1 MPNTTLMVASSD
13 EHFREMV
20 RDNLLNIPNAKVVAE
35 YQEVAANLYIRVLQ
49 DLERNPGAGLI
60 VDLSGDPEGAIKAVE
75 KVKQAAPDLFV
86 IVSNFHADGET
97 VIACMRA
104 GANEFLLQPIKRT
117 EFRDAMAR
125 LERAPKHAVAGESKL
140 GKLYTFI
147 GTKGGVGTTTLAV
160 NFAAV
165 LAQRKLSTV
174 LIDLDWIGN
183 DVAMQVG
190 AAPQYTLMEVAENL
204 DRMDQALFEG
214 FVTRD
219 PLGFFLVGPPDALE
233 HHGHFSD
240 HMFREFA
247 TFLVEKY
254 DAIVIDGGRA
264 VSNEVVMAAAQVSA
278 AVFLV
283 IDQEFPSIRNAQRY
297 ITFLMRMGFN
307 QDQIKVVVNRYT
319 KKVTATMA
327 TLEQIQQTLNQP
339 VFYGIPPSPAVLASI
354 NKARPF
360 VANRE
365 QAPRTGPLFRAFV
378 DKATGGKRRR
388 QPSERQERRLR
399 RRGMRLRTMARSSGG
414 SLE

>member
-1 MPNTTLMVASSD
+1 MVASSD

-20 RDNLLNIPNAKVVAE
+20 RDSLLSIPNAKVVAE
-35 YQEVAANLYIRVLQ
+35 YREVAANLYIRVLQ
-49 DLERNPGAGLI
+49 DLERNPSAGLI
-60 VDLSGDPEGAIKAVE
+60 VDLSGDPEGAIKALE

-86 IVSNFHADGET
+86 IVSNFHAEGEM
-97 VIACMRA
+97 VISCMRA

-117 EFRDAMAR
+117 EFRDAIAR

-160 NFAAV
+160 NFASV

-174 LIDLDWIGN
+174 MIDLDWIGN
-183 DVAMQVG
+183 DVAMQLG
-190 AAPQYTLMEVAENL
+190 ASPQYTLMEVAENL

-219 PLGFFLVGPPDALE
+219 PLGFFVVGPPDALE
-233 HHGHFSD
+233 QHGHFSD
-240 HMFREFA
+240 HMIREFA
-247 TFLVEKY
+247 TFLVDKY
-254 DAIVIDGGRA
+254 EAIVIDGGRA
-264 VSNEVVMAAAQVSA
+264 VSNEVVLAAAQVSA

-327 TLEQIQQTLNQP
+327 NLEQIQQTLNQP
-339 VFYGIPPSPAVLASI
+339 VFYGIPVSPAVIGSI

-365 QAPRTGPLFRAFV
+365 QAGELDRVFRAFV
-378 DKATGGKRRR
+378 DKATGRKKES
-388 QPSERQERRLR
+388 QVAK
-399 RRGMRLRTMARSSGG
+399 TA
-414 SLE
+414 

>member
-1 MPNTTLMVASSD
+1 MSNTALMIASSD

-20 RDNLLNIPNAKVVAE
+20 RDNLLNIPNAKIIAE
-35 YQEVAANLYIRVLQ
+35 YQEVAPNLYIRVLQ

-75 KVKQAAPDLFV
+75 KAKQAAPDLFV

-97 VIACMRA
+97 VIASMRA
-104 GANEFLLQPIKRT
+104 GANEFLLQPLKRT

-147 GTKGGVGTTTLAV
+147 GAKGGIGATTLAV

-174 LIDLDWIGN
+174 LIDLDWVGN
-183 DVAMQVG
+183 DAAMQLG
-190 AAPQYTLMEVAENL
+190 ASPQYTLMEVAENL

-247 TFLVEKY
+247 TFLVDKY
-254 DAIVIDGGRA
+254 DAIVVDGGRA

-278 AVFLV
+278 AVFIV

-297 ITFLMRMGFN
+297 ITYLMRMGFN
-307 QDQIKVVVNRYT
+307 QDQIRIVVNRYT
-319 KKVTATMA
+319 KKVTATTA
-327 TLEQIQQTLNQP
+327 TLEQIQQTLNQQ
-339 VFYGIPPSPAVLASI
+339 VFHGIPPSPAVIAAI

-365 QAPRTGPLFRAFV
+365 QAGDLDRIFRAFV
-378 DKATGGKRRR
+378 DKATGAKKAAA
-388 QPSERQERRLR
+388 
-399 RRGMRLRTMARSSGG
+399 RTA
-414 SLE
+414 

>member
-1 MPNTTLMVASSD
+1 MVASSD

-20 RDNLLNIPNAKVVAE
+20 RDNLLNIPNARIVAE

-60 VDLSGDPEGAIKAVE
+60 VDLSGDPESAIKAVE

-104 GANEFLLQPIKRT
+104 GANEFLLQPLKRT
-117 EFRDAMAR
+117 EFRDAMGR

-174 LIDLDWIGN
+174 LIDLDWVGN

-214 FVTRD
+214 FVARD

-247 TFLVEKY
+247 TFLVDKY
-254 DAIVIDGGRA
+254 DSVVIDGSRA
-264 VSNEVVMAAAQVSA
+264 ISNEVVMAAAQVSA

-297 ITFLMRMGFN
+297 ITYMMRMGFN
-307 QDQIKVVVNRYT
+307 QDQIKVVVNRYS

-327 TLEQIQQTLNQP
+327 TLEQIQTTLNQS
-339 VFYGIPPSPAVLASI
+339 VFYGVPPSPAVIASI

-365 QAPRTGPLFRAFV
+365 QAADLDRIFRAFV
-378 DKATGGKRRR
+378 DKATGGKK
-388 QPSERQERRLR
+388 
-399 RRGMRLRTMARSSGG
+399 TVAKTA
-414 SLE
+414 

>member
-1 MPNTTLMVASSD
+1 MSNTALMVASSD

-35 YQEVAANLYIRVLQ
+35 YQEVGANLYIRVLQ

-60 VDLSGDPEGAIKAVE
+60 VDLSGDPETAVKAIE
-75 KVKQAAPDLFV
+75 KVKQAAPGLFV
-86 IVSNFHADGET
+86 MVSNFHADTET
-97 VIACMRA
+97 AIACMRA
-104 GANEFLLQPIKRT
+104 GASEFLLQPLKRT
-117 EFRDAMAR
+117 EFRDAMSR
-125 LERAPKHAVAGESKL
+125 LEHAPRQAAPGESKL

-165 LAQRKLSTV
+165 LAQRKHSTV
-174 LIDLDWIGN
+174 LIDLDWVGN

-190 AAPQYTLMEVAENL
+190 ASPQYTLMEVAENL

-233 HHGHFSD
+233 QHGHFSD

-247 TFLVEKY
+247 TFLVDKY
-254 DAIVIDGGRA
+254 ENIVIDGGRA

-283 IDQEFPSIRNAQRY
+283 VDQEFPSIRNAQRY

-327 TLEQIQQTLNQP
+327 NLEQIQQTLNQP
-339 VFYGIPPSPAVLASI
+339 VFYGVPPSPAVIASI

-360 VANRE
+360 AANRE
-365 QAPRTGPLFRAFV
+365 QAGELDRVFRAFV
-378 DKATGGKRRR
+378 DKATGRKLAAVK
-388 QPSERQERRLR
+388 S
-399 RRGMRLRTMARSSGG
+399 A
-414 SLE
+414 

>member
-1 MPNTTLMVASSD
+1 MVASSD

-20 RDNLLNIPNAKVVAE
+20 RDNLLNVPNAKVAAE
-35 YQEVAANLYIRVLQ
+35 YQEIAANLYIRVLQ
-49 DLERNPGAGLI
+49 DLERNPSAGLI
-60 VDLSGDPEGAIKAVE
+60 VDISGDPDGAIKAIE

-117 EFRDAMAR
+117 DFRDAISR
-125 LERAPKHAVAGESKL
+125 LERAPRHATAGESKL
-140 GKLYTFI
+140 GRLYTFI
-147 GTKGGVGTTTLAV
+147 GTKGGVGATTLAV

-165 LAQRKLSTV
+165 LAQRRLSSV
-174 LIDLDWIGN
+174 LIDLDWTGN
-183 DVAMQVG
+183 DAAMQIG
-190 AAPQYTLMEVAENL
+190 ASPQYTLMEVAENL
-204 DRMDQALFEG
+204 ERMDQALFEG

-233 HHGHFSD
+233 QHGHFSD

-264 VSNEVVMAAAQVSA
+264 VSDEVVLAAAQISA
-278 AVFLV
+278 SVFLV

-297 ITFLMRMGFN
+297 ISFLMRTGFN
-307 QDQIKVVVNRYT
+307 QDQIKIVVNRYS
-319 KKVTATMA
+319 KKTGPNMA
-327 TLEQIQQTLNQP
+327 ALEQIQSTLNQP
-339 VFYGIPPSPAVLASI
+339 VFYGIPASPAVIASI

-360 VANRE
+360 VASRE
-365 QAPRTGPLFRAFV
+365 QAPDLDRIFRAFV
-378 DKATGGKRRR
+378 DKATGGKKK
-388 QPSERQERRLR
+388 PLAA
-399 RRGMRLRTMARSSGG
+399 GSGG
-414 SLE
+414 SLG

>member
-1 MPNTTLMVASSD
+1 MVASSD

-20 RDNLLNIPNAKVVAE
+20 RDNLLNVPNAKVAAE
-35 YQEVAANLYIRVLQ
+35 YQEIAANLYIRVLQ
-49 DLERNPGAGLI
+49 DLERNPSAGLV
-60 VDLSGDPEGAIKAVE
+60 VDISGDPEGAIKAIE

-86 IVSNFHADGET
+86 IASHFHADGET

-117 EFRDAMAR
+117 DFRDAISR
-125 LERAPKHAVAGESKL
+125 LERAPRHAVAGESKL
-140 GKLYTFI
+140 GRLYTFI
-147 GTKGGVGTTTLAV
+147 GTKGGVGATTLAV

-165 LAQRKLSTV
+165 LAGRRLSTV
-174 LIDLDWIGN
+174 LIDLDWTGN
-183 DVAMQVG
+183 DAAMQIG
-190 AAPQYTLMEVAENL
+190 ASPQYTLMEVAENL
-204 DRMDQALFEG
+204 ERMDQALFEG

-233 HHGHFSD
+233 QHGHFSD

-264 VSNEVVMAAAQVSA
+264 VSDEVVLAAAQISA

-297 ITFLMRMGFN
+297 IAFLMRMGFN
-307 QDQIKVVVNRYT
+307 QDQIKIVVNRYAR
-319 KKVTATMA
+319 KAGPNVAA
-327 TLEQIQQTLNQP
+327 LEQIQSTLNQP
-339 VFYGIPPSPAVLASI
+339 VFYGIPASPAVIASI

-365 QAPRTGPLFRAFV
+365 PVPDLDRIFRAFV
-378 DKATGGKRRR
+378 DKATGGKKNN
-388 QPSERQERRLR
+388 L
-399 RRGMRLRTMARSSGG
+399 AAASGG
-414 SLE
+414 ALG

>member
-1 MPNTTLMVASSD
+1 MVASSD

-20 RDNLLNIPNAKVVAE
+20 RDSLLNIPNAKVVAE
-35 YQEVAANLYIRVLQ
+35 YREVAANLYIRVLQ
-49 DLERNPGAGLI
+49 DLERNPSAGLI

-86 IVSNFHADGET
+86 IVSNFQADGEMA
-97 VIACMRA
+97 ISCMRA

-174 LIDLDWIGN
+174 MIDLDWIGN
-183 DVAMQVG
+183 DVAMQLG
-190 AAPQYTLMEVAENL
+190 ASPQYTLMEVAENL

-219 PLGFFLVGPPDALE
+219 PLGFFVVGPPDALE
-233 HHGHFSD
+233 QHGHFSD
-240 HMFREFA
+240 HMIREFA
-247 TFLVEKY
+247 TFLVDKY
-254 DAIVIDGGRA
+254 DAIAIDGGRA
-264 VSNEVVMAAAQVSA
+264 VSNEVVLAAAQVSA

-327 TLEQIQQTLNQP
+327 NLEQIQQTLNQP
-339 VFYGIPPSPAVLASI
+339 VFYGIPPSPAVIGSI

-365 QAPRTGPLFRAFV
+365 QAGELDRTFRAFV
-378 DKATGGKRRR
+378 DKATGRKKEGQVAK
-388 QPSERQERRLR
+388 
-399 RRGMRLRTMARSSGG
+399 TA
-414 SLE
+414 

>member
-1 MPNTTLMVASSD
+1 MANTALMVASSD

-20 RDNLLNIPNAKVVAE
+20 RDSLQNIPNSKVVAE
-35 YQEVAANLYIRVLQ
+35 YREVAANLYIRVLQ
-49 DLERNPGAGLI
+49 DLERNPSAGLI
-60 VDLSGDPEGAIKAVE
+60 VDLSGDPDGAIKAVE

-86 IVSNFHADGET
+86 MVSNFHADAET

-117 EFRDAMAR
+117 EFRDAMSR

-160 NFAAV
+160 NFGSV

-174 LIDLDWIGN
+174 MIDLDWIGN
-183 DVAMQVG
+183 DVAMQLG
-190 AAPQYTLMEVAENL
+190 ASPQYTLMEVAENL

-233 HHGHFSD
+233 QHGHFGD
-240 HMFREFA
+240 HMIREFA
-247 TFLVEKY
+247 TFLVDKY

-264 VSNEVVMAAAQVSA
+264 VSNEVVLAAAQVSA

-283 IDQEFPSIRNAQRY
+283 VDQEFPSIRNAQRY
-297 ITFLMRMGFN
+297 ITYLMRMGFN

-327 TLEQIQQTLNQP
+327 NLEQIQQTLNQP
-339 VFYGIPPSPAVLASI
+339 VFYGIPGSPAVIASI

-360 VANRE
+360 VTNRE
-365 QAPRTGPLFRAFV
+365 QAGELDRIFRAFV
-378 DKATGGKRRR
+378 DKATGRKKGAGTEGQVAK
-388 QPSERQERRLR
+388 
-399 RRGMRLRTMARSSGG
+399 TA
-414 SLE
+414 

>member
-1 MPNTTLMVASSD
+1 MIASSD

-20 RDNLLNIPNAKVVAE
+20 RDNLLNIPNAKIIAE
-35 YQEVAANLYIRVLQ
+35 YQEVAPNLYIRVLQ

-75 KVKQAAPDLFV
+75 KAKQAAPDLFV

-97 VIACMRA
+97 VIASMRA
-104 GANEFLLQPIKRT
+104 GANEFLLQPLKRT

-147 GTKGGVGTTTLAV
+147 GAKGGIGATTLAV

-174 LIDLDWIGN
+174 LIDLDWVGN
-183 DVAMQVG
+183 DAAMQLG
-190 AAPQYTLMEVAENL
+190 ASPQYTLMEVAENL

-247 TFLVEKY
+247 TFLVDKY
-254 DAIVIDGGRA
+254 DAIVVDGGRA

-278 AVFLV
+278 AVFIV

-297 ITFLMRMGFN
+297 ITYLMRMGFN
-307 QDQIKVVVNRYT
+307 QDQIRIVVNRYT
-319 KKVTATMA
+319 KKVTATTA
-327 TLEQIQQTLNQP
+327 TLEQIQQTLNQQ
-339 VFYGIPPSPAVLASI
+339 VFHGIPPSPAVIAAI

-365 QAPRTGPLFRAFV
+365 QAGDLDRIFRAFV
-378 DKATGGKRRR
+378 DKATGAKKAAA
-388 QPSERQERRLR
+388 
-399 RRGMRLRTMARSSGG
+399 RTA
-414 SLE
+414 

>member
-1 MPNTTLMVASSD
+1 VANTTLMVASSD

-75 KVKQAAPDLFV
+75 KAKQAAPDLFV

-104 GANEFLLQPIKRT
+104 GANEFLLQPLKRT
-117 EFRDAMAR
+117 EFRDAMGR

-160 NFAAV
+160 NFASV

-174 LIDLDWIGN
+174 LIDLDWVGN

-214 FVTRD
+214 FVARD

-247 TFLVEKY
+247 TFLVDKY
-254 DAIVIDGGRA
+254 DAIVIDGSRE

-297 ITFLMRMGFN
+297 ITYLMRMGFN
-307 QDQIKVVVNRYT
+307 QDQIKVIVNRYT

-327 TLEQIQQTLNQP
+327 TLEQIQSTLNQP
-339 VFYGIPPSPAVLASI
+339 VFYGIPPSTAVIAAI

-365 QAPRTGPLFRAFV
+365 QAADLDRVFRAFV
-378 DKATGGKRRR
+378 DKATGGKRNVAK
-388 QPSERQERRLR
+388 
-399 RRGMRLRTMARSSGG
+399 TA
-414 SLE
+414 